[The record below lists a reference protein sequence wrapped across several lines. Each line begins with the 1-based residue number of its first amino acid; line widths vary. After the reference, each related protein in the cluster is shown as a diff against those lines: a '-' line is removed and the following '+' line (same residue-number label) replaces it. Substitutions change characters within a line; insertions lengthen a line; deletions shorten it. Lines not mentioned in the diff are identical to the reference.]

1 MALLKAQKATLVDS
15 AGAAV
20 DQRAI
25 GERIAQESSLA
36 RAIMSGRARFA
47 AYSGHNWTTT
57 PGSVTPGATV
67 SADAGFYVRPGWK
80 FIMTSL
86 QMSADGEC
94 MVQSVISPDAESDWY
109 AYLLE
114 ANVAAMPYNQR
125 FTTVFG
131 SGGGSDTLSFPSGFP
146 LAQNSSLLLQYK
158 TGGTTARRVAYVA
171 TGYEV
176 PATDSS
182 PDAKLRIAIVG
193 DSLSA
198 WGNMGTDADG
208 RTYLGNWSWAAKLVT
223 LARAAGVDCGV
234 FANFSEDGRTML
246 EMGYNLL
253 AGRYDLDYDVLI
265 VALGMNDGASANYPT
280 EAKFKEFAQAFIDD
294 RDRRFPGEGKKI
306 LFCAPSNTDD
316 ADRTGSSRIANVRTW
331 ISDVATAAGEGNGV
345 GYVNWAS
352 AWALNATPAS
362 DTNIKATERSS
373 GARVHHSGIGSTAI
387 GQYMFD
393 QKKTFL
399 FGL

>member
-1 MALLKAQKATLVDS
+1 
-15 AGAAV
+15 
-20 DQRAI
+20 
-25 GERIAQESSLA
+25 
-36 RAIMSGRARFA
+36 
-47 AYSGHNWTTT
+47 
-57 PGSVTPGATV
+57 
-67 SADAGFYVRPGWK
+67 
-80 FIMTSL
+80 MTSL

-94 MVQSVISPDAESDWY
+94 MMESVISPDANSDWY
-109 AYLLE
+109 AYLLK
-114 ANVAAMPYNQR
+114 ANAASLPYNQR
-125 FTTVFG
+125 FASVFG
-131 SGGGSDTLSFPSGFP
+131 SGGGSDTLSFPGGFP
-146 LAQNSSLLLQYK
+146 MAQNSSLTFQYK
-158 TGGTTARRVAYVA
+158 TGGATARRVAFVA

-176 PATDSS
+176 PATDGS
-182 PDAKLRIAIVG
+182 PEAKLRIAIVG

-198 WGNMGTDADG
+198 WGNMGTDADS
-208 RTYLGNWSWAAKLVT
+208 RTYLGNWSWAAKLVA
-223 LARAAGVDCGV
+223 LARAQGVDCGV

-253 AGRYDLDYDVLI
+253 AGRYDLDYDRLI
-265 VALGMNDGASANYPT
+265 VALGMNDGASAKYPS

-294 RDRRFPGEGKKI
+294 RDRRFPGEDKKI

-316 ADRTGSSRIANVRTW
+316 TDRTGSSRLATVRTW

-352 AWALNATPAS
+352 AWTLNATPAS
-362 DTNIKATERSS
+362 DTNIKASERSS

-393 QKKTFL
+393 QKKAFL